1 MTAHYRKMIPNRLFS
16 KKRAAA
22 LALIILFTLAAG
34 LCAFE
39 PFFRGGRAACFAA
52 KKKTRRSAAK
62 AVPDHLA
69 GAEVIADDVFIYK
82 KGLSFYENS
91 EYARALEYFKYIKE
105 KRPASLYYDMSIYL
119 CGEANVKMGKTDE
132 SIEYYLYL
140 LEKCPS
146 SSLCADA
153 VHTVAGIYKKK
164 GMSGEAI
171 KYYKKLL
178 ASYPDSFWAEEARAF
193 LKYNTTGAGES
204 APAYSSR
211 KIEEDAVELSSA
223 SKKTQSPSAQ
233 DGPEDVIDFDRLGL
247 DTFISGRREYES
259 VDYGGE
265 DLKLYRD
272 GLKFHE
278 IKNYGK
284 AKWCYQKLIIKYK
297 NSAWYPNA
305 FYMLAGCYLAEHDV
319 KAAIRFDSAA
329 LIYAKDPALIKE
341 IKSVLADLLFG
352 DAQYLLALRY
362 YESLAQSE
370 KSQERLMQLFF
381 MIGECHTK
389 TGDHEM
395 AAKAYARV
403 ALSGTG
409 TPQNSA
415 GKASVSGA
423 SAAENPAVR
432 YSKTA
437 TPQMKT
443 DIKEGVREFESK
455 NYLKSISFF
464 ERLLV
469 ENPDEAICYWY
480 MALCFNQIEKPE
492 RAVGSLQKYISLIS
506 SDKSVG
512 NADAL
517 KQAYTTL
524 AYIYLK
530 LGRYEEAREQYLKI
544 IGLDSS
550 SAAAASAREAMKR
563 IEVIKKRSESEN

>member
-1 MTAHYRKMIPNRLFS
+1 MTASYREMIPNGLFS
-16 KKRAAA
+16 KKKAAA
-22 LALIILFTLAAG
+22 VALITLFTLAAG
-34 LCAFE
+34 ICAFE
-39 PFFRGGRAACFAA
+39 PFLIRGRAGCFAA
-52 KKKTRRSAAK
+52 KKKTKRSAGK
-62 AVPDHLA
+62 AVPGHLA

-91 EYARALEYFKYIKE
+91 EYSRAFEYFKYIKE
-105 KRPASLYYDMSIYL
+105 KRPASLYYDMAIYL
-119 CGEANVKMGKTDE
+119 CGEAHLKMGRPDE
-132 SIEYYLYL
+132 SVEYYLYL

-178 ASYPDSFWAEEARAF
+178 ASYPGSFWAEEARAF
-193 LKYNTTGAGES
+193 LKYNTTGAAES
-204 APAYSSR
+204 APAYSTR
-211 KIEEDAVELSSA
+211 KIEEDAAELSSA
-223 SKKTQSPSAQ
+223 SKKAASPSA
-233 DGPEDVIDFDRLGL
+233 DAGPEETIDFGRLGL
-247 DTFISGRREYES
+247 DSYVSGRREYEP

-305 FYMLAGCYLAEHDV
+305 FYMLAGCYLAENDV

-329 LIYAKDPALIKE
+329 LIYAKDPALINE

-362 YESLAQSE
+362 YEALAQSE
-370 KSQERLMQLFF
+370 KNQERLMQLFF

-389 TGDHEM
+389 NGDHEM

-403 ALSGTG
+403 ALGG
-409 TPQNSA
+409 AGPQQNPSA
-415 GKASVSGA
+415 PASNA
-423 SAAENPAVR
+423 AAAAAEKPAVR

-443 DIKEGVREFESK
+443 DIQEGVREFETK

-480 MALCFNQIEKPE
+480 MALCFNQIDKPE
-492 RAVGSLQKYISLIS
+492 RAVGSMQKYISLIS
-506 SDKSVG
+506 SDKSGG
-512 NADAL
+512 NAGAL

-550 SAAAASAREAMKR
+550 SAAASSAREAMKR
-563 IEVIKKRSESEN
+563 IEVIKKRAEGEN

>member
-1 MTAHYRKMIPNRLFS
+1 VTAPYCKMIPDRPFS
-16 KKRAAA
+16 KKKAIAPALITLFIAAA
-22 LALIILFTLAAG
+22 C

-39 PFFRGGRAACFAA
+39 PFWRLDNAAGFAA
-52 KKKTRRSAAK
+52 KKKTKRSAGK
-62 AVPDHLA
+62 AASNHLA

-91 EYARALEYFKYIKE
+91 EYARAFEYFKYIKE
-105 KRPASLYYDMSIYL
+105 KRPSSLYYDMAVYL
-119 CGEANVKMGKTDE
+119 CGEANVKMGKPDE

-178 ASYPDSFWAEEARAF
+178 GSYPDSFWAEEARAF
-193 LKYNTTGAGES
+193 LKYNTAGAGES

-211 KIEEDAVELSSA
+211 KIEEDAVELSPGA
-223 SKKTQSPSAQ
+223 KKAASPSAVA
-233 DGPEDVIDFDRLGL
+233 GPEEIIDFGRLGI
-247 DTFISGRREYES
+247 DSYISGRREYEP

-284 AKWCYQKLIIKYK
+284 ARWCYQKLIIKYK

-305 FYMLAGCYLAEHDV
+305 FYMLAGCYLSENDV

-329 LIYAKDPALIKE
+329 LIYAKDPVLINE

-362 YESLAQSE
+362 YESLAKTES
-370 KSQERLMQLFF
+370 SQERLMQLFF

-389 TGDHEM
+389 NGDHER

-403 ALSGTG
+403 ALSGTE
-409 TPQNSA
+409 PPENSA
-415 GKASVSGA
+415 GPVSASGA
-423 SAAENPAVR
+423 AAPEKPSVR

-443 DIKEGVREFESK
+443 DITEGVREFEAK

-492 RAVGSLQKYISLIS
+492 RASGSLQKYISLIS
-506 SDKSVG
+506 SDKSGG
-512 NADAL
+512 NAGAL

-530 LGRYEEAREQYLKI
+530 QGRYEQARAQYLKI

>member
-1 MTAHYRKMIPNRLFS
+1 MTAPYRKMIPHRPFS
-16 KKRAAA
+16 KKSAA
-22 LALIILFTLAAG
+22 LPALITLFTLAAG

-39 PFFRGGRAACFAA
+39 PFCDGGRAACFAA
-52 KKKTRRSAAK
+52 KKKTRRSSAK

-91 EYARALEYFKYIKE
+91 EYARAFEYFKYIKE

-119 CGEANVKMGKTDE
+119 CGEAHVKMGRPDE

-146 SSLCADA
+146 SSLYADA

-171 KYYKKLL
+171 KFYKKLL

-193 LKYNTTGAGES
+193 LKYNTAGAGES
-204 APAYSSR
+204 SPAYSSR
-211 KIEEDAVELSSA
+211 KIVEETVESA
-223 SKKTQSPSAQ
+223 PASGKTTSGAAAGT
-233 DGPEDVIDFDRLGL
+233 DEAIDFGRLGL
-247 DTFISGRREYES
+247 DSYISGRREYEP

-265 DLKLYRD
+265 DLQLYRD

-284 AKWCYQKLIIKYK
+284 AKWCYQKLILKYK

-305 FYMLAGCYLAEHDV
+305 FHMLAGCYLAGRDV

-329 LIYAKDPALIKE
+329 LIYAKDPALITE
-341 IKSVLADLLFG
+341 IKSALADLLFG

-370 KSQERLMQLFF
+370 KNQERLMQLFF

-389 TGDHEM
+389 TGDHQS

-403 ALSGTG
+403 ALSGTEP
-409 TPQNSA
+409 PQNSA
-415 GKASVSGA
+415 GPVSGA
-423 SAAENPAVR
+423 GASVPGKTAVR
-432 YSKTA
+432 FSKTA
-437 TPQMKT
+437 TPQLKT

-455 NYLKSISFF
+455 NYLKCISFF

-469 ENPDEAICYWY
+469 DNPDEAVCYWY

-492 RAVGSLQKYISLIS
+492 RAAGFLQKYISLIS
-506 SDKSVG
+506 SDKSG
-512 NADAL
+512 ANEGAL

-530 LGRYEEAREQYLKI
+530 LGRYEQAREQYLKI

-563 IEVIKKRSESEN
+563 IDVIKKRSESEN